1 MNRQRLIGQ
10 RLVAL
15 AIVGVLLFNY
25 PILALFDQDRTVLGI
40 PMLYLYLF
48 LAWAALIWLMAFLI
62 ERG

>member
-1 MNRQRLIGQ
+1 MNRQCLIGQ
-10 RLVAL
+10 RLIAL

-48 LAWAALIWLMAFLI
+48 LVWAALIWLMAVLI